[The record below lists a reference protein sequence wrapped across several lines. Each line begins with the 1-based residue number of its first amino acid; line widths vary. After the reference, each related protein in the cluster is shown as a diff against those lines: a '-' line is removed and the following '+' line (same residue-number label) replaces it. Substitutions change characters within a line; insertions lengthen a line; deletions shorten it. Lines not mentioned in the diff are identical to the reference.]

1 MNKSE
6 QKRSEEETMLCLYQD
21 LGWSTYEIADQLH
34 TYPNKVRR
42 ILKKNGIPLRDSSAA
57 QKNALEKGRATHPT
71 AGFSLSEETKKKISE
86 SQGEVWDSLTEKEKQ
101 HRSQIGKESWDQK
114 SEQEKAQFIAEA
126 QNAVRESSR
135 TGSKLEHFLLSELG
149 KRKLRVEFHKEHWL
163 KNQNLQV
170 DLYLPEYRSAIEVDG
185 PSHFKPVWGQE
196 NLEKNIKAD
205 LQKTGLILGSGL
217 VMIRIKQTQSLTQR
231 YMRNIL
237 QSLLSL
243 LDTIKDKYP
252 EENERYFEL

>member
-1 MNKSE
+1 MNN
-6 QKRSEEETMLCLYQD
+6 QEETILCLYQD
-21 LGWSTYEIADQLH
+21 LGWSTYEIADSMK
-34 TYPNKVRR
+34 TYPNKIRR
-42 ILKKNGIPLRDSSAA
+42 ILNKNGVPLRNSSTA
-57 QKNALEKGRATHPT
+57 QKNALKKGRAQHPT
-71 AGFSLSEETKKKISE
+71 EGKKRSQETKDKISE
-86 SQGEVWDSLTEKEKQ
+86 SQGDVWDSLSDEEKEY
-101 HRSQIGKESWDQK
+101 RSKIGKDSWEQK
-114 SEQEKAQFIAEA
+114 SDEDKARLIAQA
-126 QNAVRESSR
+126 QDAVRESSR

-205 LQKTGLILGSGL
+205 QQKTGLILGSGL

-231 YMRNIL
+231 YMRNTL
-237 QSLLSL
+237 QRLLTL
-243 LDTIKDKYP
+243 LGKIKDKYP
-252 EENERYFEL
+252 KEHERYFEL

>member
-1 MNKSE
+1 MNN
-6 QKRSEEETMLCLYQD
+6 QEETILCLYQD
-21 LGWSTYEIADQLH
+21 LGWSTYEIADSMKS
-34 TYPNKVRR
+34 YPNKIRR
-42 ILKKNGIPLRDSSAA
+42 ILYKNGVPLRYSITA
-57 QKNALEKGRATHPT
+57 QKNALKKGRAQHPT
-71 AGFSLSEETKKKISE
+71 EGKKRSQETKDKISE
-86 SQGEVWDSLTEKEKQ
+86 SQGDVWDSLSDEEKEY
-101 HRSQIGKESWDQK
+101 RSKIGKDSWEQK
-114 SEQEKAQFIAEA
+114 SDEDKARLIAQA
-126 QNAVRESSR
+126 QDAVRESSR